1 MESAPGDITL
11 LLLQLK
17 RGSHEAEEKLVPLV
31 YAELRRLAAIYMR
44 KEGFDHTL
52 QPTALVHEAY
62 LRLIRI
68 ERIDWQSRSHFFA
81 VSANLMRHILVD
93 HARANLAGKRGLGE
107 KAVSLDEAFL
117 PSPERAP
124 EILALDE
131 ALDRLA
137 TFDQRQ
143 CLVVQMRFFSGMSEE
158 ETGEVLGISSR
169 TVKREWRL
177 AKAWLY
183 NELNASR
190 GHGADVGD
198 GGTS

>member
-1 MESAPGDITL
+1 MESQPGDITL
-11 LLLQLK
+11 LLFELK
-17 RGSHEAEEKLVPLV
+17 RGHHEAEARLVPLV
-31 YAELRRLAAIYMR
+31 YDELRRLAAVYMR

-62 LRLIRI
+62 LRLVRI
-68 ERIDWQSRSHFFA
+68 DRIDWQSRSHFFA
-81 VSANLMRHILVD
+81 VSAKLMRRILVD
-93 HARANLAGKRGLGE
+93 HARGHLAGKRGLGE

-124 EILALDE
+124 DLVALDE

-137 TFDQRQ
+137 AFDQRQ
-143 CLVVQMRFFSGMSEE
+143 CRIVELRFFSGMSEQ

-169 TVKREWRL
+169 TVKRDWRL

-183 NELNASR
+183 NELNPARGPVATFAS
-190 GHGADVGD
+190 GSIH
-198 GGTS
+198 